1 MDQRY
6 LGWFDFKGGEHASM
20 FWFPPNIGSK
30 CGSCWKRTL
39 KSFVG
44 KSLKKYLIYDAP
56 FVQKLV
62 DMIFATLRAFAPQ
75 KHPRLVTWMMPS
87 WGSLKQLTT
96 L

>member
-1 MDQRY
+1 
-6 LGWFDFKGGEHASM
+6 
-20 FWFPPNIGSK
+20 
-30 CGSCWKRTL
+30 
-39 KSFVG
+39 
-44 KSLKKYLIYDAP
+44 
-56 FVQKLV
+56 V